1 MLFTHFLTEPLYKF
15 RVANQ
20 TDLENLKRYLSLIL
34 FTLFSFMSIANLW
47 KKHLLFFILGVIFTL
62 FTRILLK
69 EIREKKEI
77 IIFEKILF
85 LYCFWLI
92 FSGTVHYFILKTA
105 APSFISVSRQSM
117 NWGLL
122 NIIVLTQH
130 YFLFPLLFLEAIY
143 LLYSLKYKDLF
154 PIFIIIFPS
163 LVIALYQGLVD
174 INFLNI
180 PAFAKSYRASGLWT
194 DANGLGIVTFLLFSP
209 CMLAVFEIPGLLKK
223 MLFFLLSILIFC
235 SLNLSGSRSG
245 ILGVFISIIILLSI
259 GFFSNYKYIVRSRLY
274 KYLII
279 VFTIVIL
286 GLSLARVFPLNTVLM
301 KRISDSFKN
310 IKEYGILNPIKESG
324 RLELWSEAWRLTI
337 LSPLSG
343 WGPGGF
349 INNLQ
354 NIRHRNDESLTLV
367 MDNACN
373 HYLQTTSELGVLG
386 AFFEVLLQFIPL
398 WIVFK
403 ARKRIQESEEKWL
416 VIVLFANMLAMLFIY
431 LFGVHTFQSP
441 VLWIYIIQLAL
452 LFNTALKYGN
462 ILNQLNMK
470 IVWRTFIVL
479 TIFFIAGTYKTTFGS
494 EGYKA
499 MQEAPWWSLKY
510 FKKNCYGY
518 EEWGEDVV
526 CWCKKNAFLR
536 IPIRSKSL
544 PRKIKLTFAAKHP
557 DIQSKPVVV
566 KFGGKSGVKY
576 EVVVNDDSWHMLEFP
591 VTEDNIFTIITT
603 PNKPHQKYFI
613 LSLDVSRTWIPK
625 EWGINLRDG
634 TKDTRELGVVLLL
647 SSLYSQLGLI

>member
-34 FTLFSFMSIANLW
+34 FTLFSFISIANLW
-47 KKHLLFFILGVIFTL
+47 KKHLLFFILGIILTL
-62 FTRILLK
+62 FTRFLFK

-77 IIFEKILF
+77 IVFEKILF

-92 FSGTVHYFILKTA
+92 FSGTVHYFILRTTT
-105 APSFISVSRQSM
+105 PSFISVSRQSISM
-117 NWGLL
+117 NLGLL
-122 NIIVLTQH
+122 NIIVLTQN

-143 LLYSLKYKDLF
+143 LLYFLKYKDLYA
-154 PIFIIIFPS
+154 IFVFIFPS
-163 LVIALYQGLVD
+163 LIIALYQGFVD

-180 PAFAKSYRASGLWT
+180 PGFAKSYRASGLWT
-194 DANGLGIVTFLLFSP
+194 DANGLGIVTFLLFLP

-223 MLFFLLSILIFC
+223 MLFFLLSIFIFC

-259 GFFSNYKYIVRSRLY
+259 WFFSNYKYIARSRLY
-274 KYLII
+274 KYLIV
-279 VFTIVIL
+279 VFTIVLL
-286 GLSLARVFPLNTVLM
+286 GLSLARVSPFNTVLM

-310 IKEYGILNPIKESG
+310 IKEYGILNPIKENG
-324 RLELWSEAWRLTI
+324 RLELWLEACRLTI

-354 NIRHRNDESLTLV
+354 NIRYRNDESLTLP

-386 AFFEVLLQFIPL
+386 AFFEILLQSIPL

-416 VIVLFANMLAMLFIY
+416 IIVLLANMLAMLFIY

-441 VLWIYIIQLAL
+441 VLWIYIVQLAL

-462 ILNQLNMK
+462 ILNQINMR
-470 IVWRTFIVL
+470 IVWQTFIVL

-494 EGYKA
+494 EGYKE
-499 MQEAPWWSLKY
+499 MQEATWWPLKY
-510 FKKNCYGY
+510 VKNCYRN
-518 EEWGEDVV
+518 EWWGEDVV
-526 CWCKKNAFLR
+526 CWCNKKAFLS

-544 PRKIKLTFAAKHP
+544 PKKIKLTFAAKHP
-557 DIQSKPVVV
+557 DIQSKPVIV
-566 KFGGKSGVKY
+566 KFGGKAGVQY
-576 EVVVNDDSWHMLEFP
+576 EVVVKDDSWKMLEFQ
-591 VTEDNIFTIITT
+591 VTEDNIMTTITA
-603 PNKPHQKYFI
+603 PNKPEI
-613 LSLDVSRTWIPK
+613 LGRYLVLSFDVSRTWIPK
-625 EWGINLRDG
+625 EWGINQ
-634 TKDTRELGVVLLL
+634 DTREFGIVVLL
-647 SSLYSQLGLI
+647 SSLYSQTE